1 MTDSLYLIVMS
12 RRRQGRKGQSFWC
25 SIFGC
30 SLLAAQQALTLPG
43 FAVGAQAQGAV
54 DTAGTIL
61 GQLDTLQGT
70 LDTISRDLPGARGL
84 RTMIEMLSLIN
95 TVT

>member
-1 MTDSLYLIVMS
+1 MLAQAQARWTPPAPVH
-12 RRRQGRKGQSFWC
+12 
-25 SIFGC
+25 GC
-30 SLLAAQQALTLPG
+30 SLSAVQQALTLRG
-43 FAVGAQAQGAV
+43 FLVLAQAQGAV

-84 RTMIEMLSLIN
+84 WTQGLQAGFHPIA
-95 TVT
+95 